1 MRGAVYHGREDVRVE
16 MIDEQPLEPTAVRV
30 RIDTC
35 GICGSDLHEY
45 AEGPIAIP
53 SDEPHPGTGES
64 LPLPLGHEVAG
75 RIAETGREVESLAVG
90 DPVVVNPIISCGDC
104 QMCRAGQYYLC
115 NSLVNVGIHGNGGGF
130 ADNLVVPAVNA
141 VRLPEGI
148 PTAYGAL
155 VEPLSVA
162 LHAVR
167 RSDLEVGD
175 TVSIFGAGPIGL
187 GVLQAA
193 LATGAKRV
201 YVSEPRV
208 ARREL
213 AAQLGATEV
222 IDPMDADPVRRISA
236 ATDGGTDVAFEVAGV
251 EATVTGAIRST
262 QKTGDVVVVSVYEEA
277 VSLNLNYVM
286 MAERTVT
293 GSYGYRAGPRS
304 RTGEFGTVI
313 ELLDDGRIEAEPMV
327 TGRIGLEEIV
337 SEGFDRLLDPDSE
350 HVKILVEP

>member
-1 MRGAVYHGREDVRVE
+1 MRAAVYHGQEDVRVE
-16 MIDEQPLEPTAVRV
+16 AIDEQPLEPTAVRV
-30 RIDTC
+30 EVDAC

-75 RIAETGREVESLAVG
+75 RVAETGREVESLAAG
-90 DPVVVNPIISCGDC
+90 DRVVVNPIIGCGDC
-104 QMCRAGQYYLC
+104 RMCRAGQYYLC
-115 NSLVNVGIHGNGGGF
+115 DTLVNVGIHGNGGGF
-130 ADNLVVPAVNA
+130 ADNLVVPAANA
-141 VRLPEGI
+141 VRLPEEV
-148 PTAYGAL
+148 PTEYGAL

-193 LATGAKRV
+193 IAAGAERV
-201 YVSEPRV
+201 YVSEPRA
-208 ARREL
+208 ARREV
-213 AAQLGATEV
+213 AARLGATEV
-222 IDPMDADPVRRISA
+222 IDPTETDAVRRISA

-262 QKTGDVVVVSVYEEA
+262 GKTGDVVVVSVYEEA

-286 MAERTVT
+286 MAERTLT
-293 GSYGYRAGPRS
+293 GSYGYRGGPRA
-304 RTGEFGTVI
+304 RTGEFETAI
-313 ELLDDGRIEAEPMV
+313 ELLADGRIEAEPMV

-337 SEGFDRLLDPDSE
+337 SDGFERLLDPESE

>member
-1 MRGAVYHGREDVRVE
+1 MRAAVYHGREDLRVE
-16 MIDEQPLEPTAVRV
+16 EIDEQPLEPTAVRV
-30 RIDTC
+30 RVDAC

-45 AEGPIAIP
+45 AQGPIAIP

-64 LPLPLGHEVAG
+64 LPLPLGHEVTG
-75 RIAETGREVESLAVG
+75 HVTETGRDVESLAEG
-90 DPVVVNPIISCGDC
+90 DPVVVNPIIGCGDC
-104 QMCRAGQYYLC
+104 PMCIAGRYYLC
-115 NSLVNVGIHGNGGGF
+115 DSLVNVGIHGHGGGF
-130 ADNLVVPAVNA
+130 ADNLVVPAENA
-141 VRLPEGI
+141 VRLPKGFLTE
-148 PTAYGAL
+148 YGAL

-187 GVLQAA
+187 GVLQVAIAA
-193 LATGAKRV
+193 GAKRV
-201 YVSEPRV
+201 YISEPRTE
-208 ARREL
+208 RREL
-213 AAQLGATEV
+213 AARLGATEV
-222 IDPMDADPVRRISA
+222 IDPADTDPVRRISA

-251 EATVTGAIRST
+251 EATVTEAIRST
-262 QKTGDVVVVSVYEEA
+262 RKTGDVVVVSVYEEA

-293 GSYGYRAGPRS
+293 GSYGYRGGARS
-304 RTGEFGTVI
+304 RTGEFETAI

-327 TGRIGLEEIV
+327 TGRIELEEIV
-337 SEGFDRLLDPDSE
+337 PKGFERLLKPDSE